1 MNFHATL
8 ELDLMPPAFA
18 EGLADWSCGDGT
30 PDCPTY
36 EEAENARL
44 ARNDPDFGTCL
55 ELRKIA
61 PVERLRYMGE
71 LPIRAGAYVEVAV
84 RLKALRGPL
93 ALAQI
98 AAWPGGRD
106 GRLVPDLPMAG
117 PVVGARGHGVVLE
130 LAAVLGPE
138 ARPGVDMVW
147 DHRAIYAHVGVD
159 LLGPVGGVVRIES
172 VAVREVTRRFTPLG
186 RVLPGFE
193 DW

>member
-1 MNFHATL
+1 MNFHASP
-8 ELDLMPPAFA
+8 ELDLMPPPFA

-36 EEAENARL
+36 EDAENARL
-44 ARNDPDFGTCL
+44 ARNDSDFGTCL
-55 ELRKIA
+55 ELRKLGR
-61 PVERLRYMGE
+61 VERLRYMGE
-71 LPIRAGAYVEVAV
+71 LPIRTGAYVEVAV

-93 ALAQI
+93 PQAQV

-106 GRLVPDLPMAG
+106 GRLVPGLPMGG
-117 PVVGARGHGVVLE
+117 PIVAPRGYGIVLE
-130 LAAVLGPE
+130 LAAVIGPE
-138 ARPGVDMVW
+138 AGPGVDIAW
-147 DHRAIYAHVGVD
+147 DHRPVYAHVGVD

-172 VAVREVTRRFTPLG
+172 VAAREVTRRFTPLG

>member
-1 MNFHATL
+1 MNLHATA

-36 EEAENARL
+36 EDAENARL

-55 ELRKIA
+55 ELRKIGG
-61 PVERLRYMGE
+61 VERLRYMGE
-71 LPIRAGAYVEVAV
+71 LPVRAGAYVEVAA

-93 ALAQI
+93 PLARV

-106 GRLVPDLPMAG
+106 GRQVPGLPLAG
-117 PVVGARGHGVVLE
+117 AVVAPRGHGIVLE
-130 LAAVLGPE
+130 LSAVIGPA
-138 ARPGVDMVW
+138 ARPGVDLVW
-147 DHRAIYAHVGVD
+147 DGRAVYAHVGVD

-172 VAVREVTRRFTPLG
+172 VAAREVTRRFAPLG

-193 DW
+193 DG